1 MFHVFHF
8 RSYFISEII
17 KAISSS
23 RGQNEIFYCYVKSN
37 YDPLNNNNIEFFYI
51 IILCRGNKATLQ
63 LKTIVFRCVQ
73 AECDLK
79 IAIA

>member
-1 MFHVFHF
+1 M
-8 RSYFISEII
+8 RC
-17 KAISSS
+17 
-23 RGQNEIFYCYVKSN
+23 FYCYVKSN